1 MVAAYSEKYVL
12 SVIVYL
18 DRIKCDATC
27 YVKEAAVMLL
37 CNGLLMDD
45 CGQKARATEIRFHM
59 QSRAK
64 LFLIS
69 GKCGL
74 SKLLSLMNK
83 ECK

>member
-1 MVAAYSEKYVL
+1 
-12 SVIVYL
+12 
-18 DRIKCDATC
+18 
-27 YVKEAAVMLL
+27 MLL